1 MNKVYKSIWNA
12 VTRSWTAVSEW
23 QTSRGKRSTKNKK
36 TLAVSL
42 TLLTSLAVTSQFA
55 YAAGIYGIFGNNTI
69 SLAPIFIGDNSQT
82 SISQEDYTSLNHVRN
97 SIGIELSTVNA
108 DINKIDP
115 FEQSTKGFIQ
125 AILYSENLVSNATHG
140 QVHEVFDL
148 SNYNNIV
155 QGVTQGSSSQPVAYF
170 SYATGQR
177 VYNLYTK
184 QENES
189 VLDKYR
195 KYTVAENGQF
205 YFDADST
212 SMGFTDDGI
221 AWNEKGDGGRE
232 GIYLLTLLTDINLA
246 STLQLNV
253 NNTQD
258 LAARL
263 NNYTSSTGN
272 IEYVGSGAD
281 SSTLNII
288 ELLQVDENGQ
298 AYNNANTYSG
308 TTTVTD
314 LTLNLK
320 KEKSLGNTT
329 GLTVKKGVINVGTSS
344 EVVRGNADFVTSS
357 LNLNNQKFEV
367 EGNATFSQDSKINST
382 NIDTVNP
389 SLIVGKKLTIHS
401 DNSQNLNGAI
411 QAESALLTNIDAL
424 GNASLYVDSD
434 SISNGLVE
442 IKLNGSSHIFDNQ
455 LLKAGDSNQFQVRV
469 TNSSTD
475 SANRLDLTFDSST
488 TIESSSTSIGSSVT
502 LRVTGISQLGN
513 TVEQGGNST
522 LEITKAGNDE
532 TWNIDS
538 LSLISSY
545 SEDVV
550 EVKGSGFTINSSDVL
565 KDYSGWLRLSDTVF
579 ELTPTTKDNLGIV
592 AGLSLGANSTFK
604 VTGNQTVNLN
614 RLGWTSDID
623 IKGGEKGGVLDLT
636 GFTFSKDNSTPAL
649 SVTHLDLNGIGSVNL
664 NTSQIT
670 GNYNPQDDVHLLDAD
685 DASQLVYQII
695 RANEIVGDAS
705 NIRVPTGN
713 GSQDVTLHGASQ
725 STAIGTAKW
734 GYDISSV
741 LEGDDS
747 GLWLSYNLREI
758 NLNNSFAQ
766 GRDDYLTFNLSQS
779 TNDGLRAKLTGTGYV
794 LVTNNKEA
802 GENNVFRITNRENTF
817 NGTFIIDSG
826 IAMEATVG
834 SLGNQSSN
842 AVVDLRDGANLSIS
856 ASLEDDP
863 LANRTQYLSGLK
875 TSKGTHEISIGA
887 NSVLALN
894 LNEET
899 TWSGV
904 KLAGTGTLGVVDG
917 TLNIENTSTTAG
929 DAFSGRLYVVNNAI
943 LNLVDGNA
951 DPYTFK
957 YLSGNGTVGV
967 GLNALVGADVTFTG
981 DYFVKEGKT
990 LTINQDSASQ
1000 VDQSD
1005 FYLDNSATLIYNGVD
1020 DTKFGN
1026 SLTLNDDALVKFID
1040 SEGEYIKVTDND
1052 HILSISAVDS
1062 SINFDWSDVK
1072 DTAKLYDQNIDPNSQ
1087 LTYEFSG
1094 NQNKFS
1100 VDFSGT
1106 EGRGDLWLNFT
1117 DPVQDLSLTASSG
1130 FEGTLGYRNAALN
1143 VGDTNNGYSLG
1154 NSINFQLGV
1163 GTGSTLITHGQ
1174 TTLNNGLLLES
1185 DSTLDFTSQAESFVQ
1200 NGLSANGINMAGTD
1214 ITVGGPVNIKFDV
1227 SNIDIAIDQDVT
1239 QDTFLDALSGQT
1251 STVINVIDN
1260 IQLKDNQKVEDLAGN
1275 FNLEDKGENKVLDII
1290 QDGEN
1295 VASVST
1301 GIDIV
1306 GSTNEDGTVS
1316 LGIGGAVTHLN
1327 LIKELELDVSQTQN
1341 ETPEIHA
1348 QITGDGSIKYVKGQV
1363 GDGVDV
1369 VVTNSS
1375 NNYSGSTIITDDTHV
1390 RGVNSNVLG
1399 LNSALLQ
1406 VGSSEIEE
1414 GLSSKS
1420 GTLTLEATSGN
1431 LEQRVKQF
1439 VVEEEG
1445 TVNLLGTNGSA
1456 HIHINSDS
1464 QEAVSAISGKLTG
1477 SENSQIWTEGTT
1489 VLNLSENADVSEFKG
1504 TLVGTDSSVIRYT
1517 FTQDQDWTLNTQFE
1531 DQSKLSFEGTGT
1543 VNVLNDSD
1551 GRLSVRAQA
1560 GTVNFANSD
1569 TKINRLESS
1578 SDGRIQMNGLL
1589 TVNDFTSEGGILE
1602 MDVSL
1607 GTSAETETGLAQN
1620 GNDGLLVNGTA
1631 SGSVGV
1637 LVADKNQLKKG
1648 QEESITLIQVDG
1660 DASDFSAQLVDENG
1674 SSIAG
1679 ITAGGYDYVLLA
1691 QDQTVQ
1697 STGRDVAT
1705 GTDYILTSKPGEEEK
1720 RNTTVTAGS
1729 YIGIAYAAQL
1739 FDLSLHDRVGNRDW
1753 INPMTGEKQ
1762 TTSLWMH
1769 HTMSHER
1776 FRDSTSQLRMR
1787 TTSNTTMLGSDLV
1800 QFTTGDSGLAYAGLM
1815 GGYGTMDTKSRSKV
1829 TNLHSKAET
1838 DAWGVGAYAGWK
1850 ANSDGQTGPYVD
1862 GWVMFTHANSDVTGV
1877 DQNTEDVKGQGLSAS
1892 LEAGWGFKVGSV
1904 ATKNGK
1910 VANFTVEPHA
1920 SVTWF
1925 GMQYDEIHNEAQDV
1939 KFEGENNVRTR
1950 LGARAILTQ
1959 EGNNNFNAFVE
1970 ANWVHNTQEYGA
1982 TISGLTV
1989 DQAGSRNQGEGRIG
2003 VDWRVTDSLS
2013 VWGRVGASF
2022 GSDNYNER
2030 EGSIGVRY
2038 QF

>member
-1 MNKVYKSIWNA
+1 M
-12 VTRSWTAVSEW
+12 TRSWTAVSEW
-23 QTSRGKRSTKNKK
+23 QSSRGKQSTKSKK
-36 TLAVSL
+36 SLAVTLALAISL
-42 TLLTSLAVTSQFA
+42 GVTSQFA
-55 YAAGIYGIFGNNTI
+55 FAENYGGGIFSPDTIRLDKPIYIGNNNQAGILQEHDTQISNLFGIPVNI
-69 SLAPIFIGDNSQT
+69 SFQT
-82 SISQEDYTSLNHVRN
+82 TNV
-97 SIGIELSTVNA
+97 
-108 DINKIDP
+108 DINNLDP
-115 FEQSTKGFIQ
+115 FKQSTHGFRQI
-125 AILYSENLVSNATHG
+125 ILKSDSLSDLTVGSIHDMFENMS
-140 QVHEVFDL
+140 Q
-148 SNYNNIV
+148 YNKI
-155 QGVTQGSSSQPVAYF
+155 TQGITQNGSSNPVAYF
-170 SYATGQR
+170 DYASGER
-177 VYNLYTK
+177 VYKLYVADK
-184 QENES
+184 NQQELQKFTPYRFRDDPS
-189 VLDKYR
+189 TVLQEDETILEFLDDEYEDLG
-195 KYTVAENGQF
+195 Y
-205 YFDADST
+205 
-212 SMGFTDDGI
+212 TDDGL
-221 AWNEKGDGGRE
+221 AWVEGDNGA
-232 GIYLLTLLTDINLA
+232 IYLLTLLTDINLV
-246 STLQLNV
+246 STLQLKV
-253 NNTQD
+253 SDTQN

-263 NNYTSSTGN
+263 NNYTNSTGS

-314 LTLNLK
+314 LTLNLN

-329 GLTVKKGVINVGTSS
+329 RLTVNKGVINVGTSS
-344 EVVRGNADFVTSS
+344 EVVRGNANFVASS

-502 LRVTGISQLGN
+502 LRVTGISQLGK

-623 IKGGEKGGVLDLT
+623 KEGRENGGVLDLT

-649 SVTHLDLNGIGSVNL
+649 SVTHLDLNGIGSVNFD
-664 NTSQIT
+664 TSQIT

-685 DASQLVYQII
+685 DASQLVYQVIS
-695 RANEIVGDAS
+695 ATEIVGDAS
-705 NIRVPTGN
+705 NIEVPTGN

-741 LEGDDS
+741 LKGDDS

-779 TNDGLRAKLTGTGYV
+779 TNDDLRAKLTGTGYV

-856 ASLEDDP
+856 VSASSGDDP
-863 LANRTQYLSGLK
+863 EANRTQYLSGLK
-875 TSKGTHEISIGA
+875 TTNDNQISIGA

-894 LNEET
+894 LKDTT
-899 TWSGV
+899 TWSDVSLDG
-904 KLAGTGTLGVVDG
+904 AGTLGVVSG
-917 TLNIENTSTTAG
+917 TLNIENASTTAG
-929 DAFSGRLYVVNNAI
+929 EAFSGRLNVVDKAI

-967 GLNALVGADVTFTG
+967 GLNAVVGADVTFTG

-1174 TTLNNGLLLES
+1174 TTLSKGLLLES
-1185 DSTLDFTSQAESFVQ
+1185 GSNLDFTSPAESFVQ

-1348 QITGDGSIKYVKGQV
+1348 HITGDGSIKYVKGQV

-1399 LNSALLQ
+1399 LNWALLQ

-1560 GTVNFANSD
+1560 GKVNFANSD

-1776 FRDSTSQLRMR
+1776 YRDSTAQLRMR
-1787 TTSNTTMLGSDLV
+1787 TTSNTTMLGGDLV

-1829 TNLHSKAET
+1829 THLHSKAET

-1925 GMQYDEIHNEAQDV
+1925 GMQYDEIHNDAQDV

-1950 LGARAILTQ
+1950 LGARAILSQ
-1959 EGNNNFNAFVE
+1959 EGNNDFNAFVE
-1970 ANWVHNTQEYGA
+1970 ANWVHNTEEYGA

-2022 GSDNYNER
+2022 GNDNYNER

>member
-1 MNKVYKSIWNA
+1 MA
-12 VTRSWTAVSEW
+12 
-23 QTSRGKRSTKNKK
+23 
-36 TLAVSL
+36 LAISL
-42 TLLTSLAVTSQFA
+42 GVTSQFA
-55 YAAGIYGIFGNNTI
+55 FAEKYGGGILFWPNPDTIRLDSPIYIGNNNQAGILQEHDTQI
-69 SLAPIFIGDNSQT
+69 SNLIDNPVNISFQT
-82 SISQEDYTSLNHVRN
+82 TNV
-97 SIGIELSTVNA
+97 
-108 DINKIDP
+108 DINNLDP
-115 FEQSTKGFIQ
+115 FKQSTHGFRQI
-125 AILYSENLVSNATHG
+125 ILKSVSLSDHTVGSIHDMFENMS
-140 QVHEVFDL
+140 Q
-148 SNYNNIV
+148 YNKI
-155 QGVTQGSSSQPVAYF
+155 TQGITQNGSSNPVAYF
-170 SYATGQR
+170 DYASGER
-177 VYNLYTK
+177 VYKLYVADK
-184 QENES
+184 NQQELQKFTPYRFRDDLS
-189 VLDKYR
+189 TVLQKDETILEFLDDEYEDLG
-195 KYTVAENGQF
+195 Y
-205 YFDADST
+205 
-212 SMGFTDDGI
+212 TDDGL
-221 AWNEKGDGGRE
+221 AWVEGDNGA
-232 GIYLLTLLTDINLA
+232 IYLLTLLTDINLV
-246 STLQLNV
+246 STLQLKV
-253 NNTQD
+253 SDTQN

-263 NNYTSSTGN
+263 NNYTNSTGS

-314 LTLNLK
+314 LTLNLN

-329 GLTVKKGVINVGTSS
+329 RLTVNKGVINVGTSS
-344 EVVRGNADFVTSS
+344 EVVRGNANFVTSS

-442 IKLNGSSHIFDNQ
+442 IKLNGSSHIFDSQ

-538 LSLISSY
+538 LSLRSSY

-565 KDYSGWLRLSDTVF
+565 KDYSGWLRLSDTNF
-579 ELTPTTKDNLGIV
+579 ELTPTTQNNLGN
-592 AGLSLGANSTFK
+592 AGLSLGANSIFK
-604 VTGNQTVNLN
+604 VTGKQTVILN
-614 RLGWTSDID
+614 RLGWTSDIE
-623 IKGGEKGGVLDLT
+623 KGEEGGVLDLT
-636 GFTFSKDNSTPAL
+636 GFTFSEDDPTPAL
-649 SVTHLDLNGIGSVNL
+649 SVNHLDLNGIGSVKL
-664 NTSQIT
+664 DTSQIT
-670 GNYNPQDDVHLLDAD
+670 GSYNPQDDVQLLDAD

-695 RANEIVGDAS
+695 SANEIVGNAG
-705 NIRVPTGN
+705 NITVPN
-713 GSQDVTLHGASQ
+713 VHGSQEVKLHGASE
-725 STAIGTAKW
+725 STQIGTATW

-779 TNDGLRAKLTGTGYV
+779 TNDELRAKLTGTGYV

-856 ASLEDDP
+856 ASSEDDP

-967 GLNALVGADVTFTG
+967 GLNAVVGADVTFTG
-981 DYFVKEGKT
+981 DYFVKERKT
-990 LTINQDSASQ
+990 LTINQNSASQ

-1005 FYLDNSATLIYNGVD
+1005 FYLDNSATLIYNGVN

-1094 NQNKFS
+1094 NQDKFS

-1106 EGRGDLWLNFT
+1106 IGTGELWLNFA
-1117 DPVQDLSLTASSG
+1117 DSVQDLSLTASSG
-1130 FEGTLGYRNAALN
+1130 FTGILGYRNAALN

-1174 TTLNNGLLLES
+1174 TTLSKGLLLES

-1504 TLVGTDSSVIRYT
+1504 TLIGTDSSVIRYT

-1787 TTSNTTMLGSDLV
+1787 TTSNTTMLGGDLV